1 MTTPSDDPYQ
11 LQKLLS
17 RRSFLGISGLGAAA
31 VLGLT
36 LESASGSP
44 RAEGPAPAAVQALS
58 TDSGPHPPFV
68 LDSSC
73 VLSEDHFLVK
83 VGQIDPTKDK
93 VVAYTRPD
101 GQVEAV
107 LLQNQIISLVYRDPT
122 AAGGWN
128 SHEIAAGATDMV
140 AGMASDKSTNLHLH
154 VFYKTTSGQV
164 RHLLQ
169 GAPSSDGTSSTQF
182 TPVDTLNWTASGPL
196 QITTDVMRNLLVF
209 SFQPSSAPGKTD
221 AHMDYYWTAN
231 GFHSFDS
238 FTGTMTGFEFDK
250 SSDQSRACAA
260 VTFNGINGWV
270 FLFVPDAAHST
281 VRVYDKTL
289 YNSNHS
295 SASGGV
301 SSYGTKQ
308 PPSLAPA
315 SVLSVDHVTT
325 NKYLNVPTAVV
336 RTADQQL
343 YTLTYNANDLGYTT
357 WQQLTLP
364 PGTDHSTPLVWE
376 PSSVAQS
383 SNWSTSGNLL
393 NLFVVVKQTLSVI
406 RQVNQGDAMKDEETP
421 IFNPAVPLQTN
432 VAIAASQARPSDG
445 DELIVVDGDGN
456 LEVLV
461 KSADGEWTANQ
472 IHLPATEAA
481 DVSTYRVQLT
491 LSDDWGAPMA
501 GKALQVTAS
510 APAVALLNGKGITLS
525 STPVMFTTDGAG
537 HVTIPIVAD
546 GMWAPQLTVTGGGLS
561 APVTVSPSGP
571 VNDYMTGT
579 VTLNYLPSVNGDT
592 LAGATTPAGKT
603 VFPLAKQ
610 DKGVASD
617 AATVLATAAAAGANP
632 TVVGEVAPE
641 ARAEGLNGIG
651 PHGESKQMPS
661 DVVRVGSR
669 PPGGVRSFEVN
680 GVELSFGDLK
690 NDALYAIKK
699 GAAKVSQAAV
709 SFDNTVKR
717 WVTTISADFD
727 AWGQQVLAVTIEGL
741 QDAAHVFHSVI
752 NRLEGVLTDVID
764 WLKAHVL
771 KLLADTVTLAARYDG
786 WLLQL
791 SDELYTLTQKAQ
803 ATTDKG
809 ESKAL
814 AWLQGIKESD
824 LRAAL
829 SKIESLLVNKTI
841 SDFTQPQKFSA
852 KLNADPQ
859 PTPQQPTSANANWLL
874 DKVSQTGPTPTTTPS
889 VDTALDN
896 LITEIETKVAAVGQD
911 FIKAANDFRDAL
923 ASLVSNPKDFGTVG
937 VNKVID
943 AIGNVIHAGLDAADG
958 VVDVML
964 ALVGVALS
972 TFKAI
977 LSTPLN
983 DLPLLGP
990 LLKSAGMTTPIT
1002 IGSLVTLLVAFPTAL
1017 GYKLAHF
1024 DADALPFKN
1033 VNTTLL
1039 RTSDAADDL
1048 AYVTYGATSFWAL
1061 MDTIAACIV
1070 SDGNDPPPFFT
1081 WVDIVAPAVISALTV
1096 PAHDGGLPFTS
1107 AIKLDDNGD
1116 VYNAVA
1122 WGVGALPGVFS
1133 AISFYVGEKYTQPAA
1148 DAATESTLFLTSLS
1162 GFGGAVFGV
1171 VAALSLNSSPPAA
1184 AIPAVVAVL
1193 GNTSAMLAYGLE
1205 KAVVASTDGLSALLA
1220 GLIGGLCTWVASVI
1234 DLVDIF
1240 V

>member
-1 MTTPSDDPYQ
+1 MTTPSNDPYQ
-11 LQKLLS
+11 LQRLLS
-17 RRSFLGISGLGAAA
+17 RRSFLGLSGLGAAA
-31 VLGLT
+31 VLGIT
-36 LESASGSP
+36 LESASANPHGKGLA
-44 RAEGPAPAAVQALS
+44 RAAVQAQS
-58 TDSGPHPPFV
+58 ADSGPHPPFA

-83 VGQIDPTKDK
+83 VGKIDPATDK

-107 LLQNQIISLVYRDPT
+107 LLQNEIISLVYRDPT
-122 AAGGWN
+122 TAGGWN

-140 AGMASDKSTNLHLH
+140 AGMASDKSMNLHLH
-154 VFYKTTSGQV
+154 VFYRTTSGQV

-169 GAPSSDGTSSTQF
+169 GPSSSDGTSSTQF
-182 TPVDTLNWTASGPL
+182 TPVDTLNWSASGPL

-238 FTGTMTGFEFDK
+238 FTGTMSGFEFDK
-250 SSDQSRACAA
+250 SSDQSHACAA
-260 VTFNGINGWV
+260 VTFNGLNGWV
-270 FLFVPDAAHST
+270 FVFVPDAAHST

-295 SASGGV
+295 SGSGSV
-301 SSYGTKQ
+301 SSYGAKQ

-406 RQVNQGDAMKDEETP
+406 RQVNQGDAMKDEESP

-461 KSADGEWTANQ
+461 RSMDGEWTANQ

-491 LSDDWGAPMA
+491 LSDDWGARMA

-510 APAVALLNGKGITLS
+510 APAVALLDGKGITLS
-525 STPVMFTTDGAG
+525 STPVTFTTDGAG

-546 GMWAPQLTVTGGGLS
+546 GLWAPQLTVSGGGLS
-561 APVTVSPSGP
+561 APVTVSPSSP

-579 VTLNYLPSVNGDT
+579 VTLNYLPAVTGDT
-592 LAGATTPAGKT
+592 LAGAATPSGTT
-603 VFPLAKQ
+603 VFPVAKQ
-610 DKGVASD
+610 DKGAAAD

-632 TVVGEVAPE
+632 TLVGEVAPE
-641 ARAEGLNGIG
+641 ARAQGLNGIG
-651 PHGESKQMPS
+651 AHGVSKQMPS
-661 DVVRVGSR
+661 DAVTLGSR
-669 PPGGVRSFEVN
+669 TALGVATFKVD
-680 GVELSFGDLK
+680 GIELSFSDLK

-699 GAAKVSQAAV
+699 GAAKVSEAGV
-709 SFDNTVKR
+709 NFDSTLKR

-727 AWGQQVLAVTIEGL
+727 AWGHQVLAVTIEGL

-786 WLLQL
+786 WLLQV

-814 AWLQGIKESD
+814 AWLQGKED
-824 LRAAL
+824 ELRAAL
-829 SKIESLLVNKTI
+829 TQIETVLVSKTI
-841 SDFTQPQKFSA
+841 SDFTGPQKFSA
-852 KLNADPQ
+852 KLNAGPQ

-874 DKVSQTGPTPTTTPS
+874 EKVTQAGPSPTTTPS
-889 VDTALDN
+889 VDAALDD
-896 LITEIETKVAAVGQD
+896 LIKQTEVKVAAVGQD

-937 VNKVID
+937 INKVIS
-943 AIGNVIHAGLDAADG
+943 AIGEVIHAGLDAADG
-958 VVDVML
+958 VIDVML
-964 ALVGVALS
+964 GLVAVAIS

-990 LLKSAGMTTPIT
+990 LLKAAGMTTPIT
-1002 IGSLVTLLVAFPTAL
+1002 IGSLVTLLVSFPTAL
-1017 GYKLAHF
+1017 GYKLAHL
-1024 DADALPFKN
+1024 DTDALPFKN

-1039 RTSDAADDL
+1039 RTTSAADDL
-1048 AYVTYGATSFWAL
+1048 SYATYGATSFWAL
-1061 MDTIAACIV
+1061 MDTIAAGIV
-1070 SDGNDPPPFFT
+1070 SDGNDPPAFFS

-1116 VYNAVA
+1116 VFNAVA

-1133 AISFYVGEKYTQPAA
+1133 AISFYVGEKYTQAAA

-1171 VAALSLNSSPPAA
+1171 VAALSLSSSPPDAA
-1184 AIPAVVAVL
+1184 LFAVIAVL

-1220 GLIGGLCTWVASVI
+1220 GLIGGFCTWVASVI
-1234 DLVDIF
+1234 DVVDTLV
-1240 V
+1240 

>member
-1 MTTPSDDPYQ
+1 MTTPANDPYQ
-11 LQKLLS
+11 LQRLLS

-31 VLGLT
+31 ALGIT
-36 LESASGSP
+36 LESAAGST
-44 RAEGPAPAAVQALS
+44 RRKGLAPAAVRAQSA
-58 TDSGPHPPFV
+58 DSGPHQPFA

-83 VGQIDPTKDK
+83 VGKIDPATDK

-107 LLQNQIISLVYRDPT
+107 LLQNQVISLVYRDPT
-122 AAGGWN
+122 AGGGWN
-128 SHEIAAGATDMV
+128 IHEIAAGATDMV
-140 AGMASDKSTNLHLH
+140 AGMASDKSMNLHLH
-154 VFYKTTSGQV
+154 VFYRTTSGQV

-169 GAPSSDGTSSTQF
+169 GPSSSDGTSSTQF
-182 TPVDTLNWTASGPL
+182 TPVDTLDWSASGPL
-196 QITTDVMRNLLVF
+196 RITTDVMRNLLVF

-250 SSDQSRACAA
+250 SSDQSHACAA
-260 VTFNGINGWV
+260 VTFNGLNGWV
-270 FLFVPDAAHST
+270 FVFVPDAAHST

-295 SASGGV
+295 SGNGSV
-301 SSYGTKQ
+301 SSYGAKQ

-343 YTLTYNANDLGYTT
+343 YTLTYNSNDLGYTT

-406 RQVNQGDAMKDEETP
+406 RQVNQGDAVKDEESP
-421 IFNPAVPLQTN
+421 IFNPAVPLQPN

-461 KSADGEWTANQ
+461 KSMDGEWTANQ

-491 LSDDWGAPMA
+491 LSDDWGARLA

-510 APAVALLNGKGITLS
+510 APAVALLNGKGITLG
-525 STPVMFTTDGAG
+525 STPVTFTTDGAG

-561 APVTVSPSGP
+561 APVTVSPSSH

-579 VTLNYLPSVNGDT
+579 VTLNYLPTVDGDA
-592 LAGATTPAGKT
+592 LAGATTPSGAT
-603 VFPLAKQ
+603 VFPAAKQ
-610 DKGVASD
+610 DKDVAAQ
-617 AATVLATAAAAGANP
+617 AATVLAAAAAAGANP

-641 ARAEGLNGIG
+641 ARAEGLGG
-651 PHGESKQMPS
+651 VGTQRRAAKMPS
-661 DVVRVGSR
+661 DPVTLGSR
-669 PPGGVRSFEVN
+669 SALGVATFKVD
-680 GVELSFGDLK
+680 GLELSFSDLT

-699 GAAKVSQAAV
+699 GAAKVSEVAV
-709 SFDNTVKR
+709 SFDNTAKR

-727 AWGQQVLAVTIEGL
+727 AWAHQVLTVTIEGL
-741 QDAAHVFHSVI
+741 QDAAHIFHSVI
-752 NRLEGVLTDVID
+752 NRLAGLLTNVID

-791 SDELYTLTQKAQ
+791 SDELYTLTQKAK
-803 ATTDKG
+803 ALTDKG
-809 ESKAL
+809 ETKAL
-814 AWLQGIKESD
+814 AWLQGKED
-824 LRAAL
+824 ELDAAL
-829 SKIESLLVNKTI
+829 TQIEKVLVSKTI

-852 KLNADPQ
+852 KLNAGPQ

-874 DKVSQTGPTPTTTPS
+874 EKVSESGPTPTTTPS
-889 VDTALDN
+889 VDAALDD
-896 LITEIETKVAAVGQD
+896 LIKQTETKVAAVGQD

-937 VNKVID
+937 INKVID

-958 VVDVML
+958 VIDVML
-964 ALVGVALS
+964 DLVAVAIS

-990 LLKSAGMTTPIT
+990 LLKAAGMTTPIT

-1039 RTSDAADDL
+1039 RTTSAADDL
-1048 AYVTYGATSFWAL
+1048 SYATYGATSFWAL
-1061 MDTIAACIV
+1061 MDAIAAGIV
-1070 SDGNDPPPFFT
+1070 SDGNDPPAFFT

-1171 VAALSLNSSPPAA
+1171 VSALSLSSSPPDAA
-1184 AIPAVVAVL
+1184 LPAVLAVL

-1205 KAVVASTDGLSALLA
+1205 KAVVAGTDGLSALLA
-1220 GLIGGLCTWVASVI
+1220 GLIGGFCTWVASVI
-1234 DLVDIF
+1234 EVVDT
-1240 V
+1240 VA

>member
-1 MTTPSDDPYQ
+1 MTTPSNDPYQ
-11 LQKLLS
+11 LQRLLS
-17 RRSFLGISGLGAAA
+17 RRSFLGLSGLGAAA
-31 VLGLT
+31 VLGIT
-36 LESASGSP
+36 LESASANPHGKGLA
-44 RAEGPAPAAVQALS
+44 RAAVQAQS
-58 TDSGPHPPFV
+58 ADSGPHPPFA

-83 VGQIDPTKDK
+83 VGKIDPATDK

-107 LLQNQIISLVYRDPT
+107 LLQNEIISLVYRDPT
-122 AAGGWN
+122 TAGGWN

-140 AGMASDKSTNLHLH
+140 AGMASDKSMNLHLH
-154 VFYKTTSGQV
+154 VFYRTTSGQV

-169 GAPSSDGTSSTQF
+169 GPSSSDGTSSTQF
-182 TPVDTLNWTASGPL
+182 TPVDTLNWSASGPL

-238 FTGTMTGFEFDK
+238 FTGTMSGFEFDK
-250 SSDQSRACAA
+250 SSDQSHACAA
-260 VTFNGINGWV
+260 VTFNGLNGWV
-270 FLFVPDAAHST
+270 FVFVPDAAHST

-295 SASGGV
+295 SGSGSV
-301 SSYGTKQ
+301 SSYGAKQ

-406 RQVNQGDAMKDEETP
+406 RQVNQGDAMKDEESP

-461 KSADGEWTANQ
+461 RSMDGEWTANK

-491 LSDDWGAPMA
+491 LSDDWGARMA

-510 APAVALLNGKGITLS
+510 APAVALLDGKGITLS
-525 STPVMFTTDGAG
+525 STPVTFTTDGAG

-546 GMWAPQLTVTGGGLS
+546 GLWAPQLTVSGGGLS
-561 APVTVSPSGP
+561 APVTVSPSSP

-579 VTLNYLPSVNGDT
+579 VTLNYLPAVTGDT
-592 LAGATTPAGKT
+592 LAGAATPSGTT
-603 VFPLAKQ
+603 VFPVAKQ
-610 DKGVASD
+610 DKGAAAD

-632 TVVGEVAPE
+632 TLVGEVAPE
-641 ARAEGLNGIG
+641 ARAQGLNGIG
-651 PHGESKQMPS
+651 AHGVSKQMPS
-661 DVVRVGSR
+661 DAVTLGSR
-669 PPGGVRSFEVN
+669 TALGVATFKVD
-680 GVELSFGDLK
+680 GIELSFSDLK

-699 GAAKVSQAAV
+699 GAAKVSEAGV
-709 SFDNTVKR
+709 NFDSTLKR

-727 AWGQQVLAVTIEGL
+727 AWGHQVLAVTIEGL

-786 WLLQL
+786 WLLQV

-803 ATTDKG
+803 ATTDNG

-814 AWLQGIKESD
+814 AWLQGKED
-824 LRAAL
+824 ELRAAL
-829 SKIESLLVNKTI
+829 TQIETVLVSKTI
-841 SDFTQPQKFSA
+841 SDFTGPQKFSA
-852 KLNADPQ
+852 KLNAGPQ

-874 DKVSQTGPTPTTTPS
+874 EKVTQAGPSPTTTPS
-889 VDTALDN
+889 VDAALDD
-896 LITEIETKVAAVGQD
+896 LIKQTEVKVAAVGQD

-937 VNKVID
+937 INKVIS
-943 AIGNVIHAGLDAADG
+943 AIGEVIHAGLDAADG
-958 VVDVML
+958 VIDVML
-964 ALVGVALS
+964 G
-972 TFKAI
+972 
-977 LSTPLN
+977 
-983 DLPLLGP
+983 
-990 LLKSAGMTTPIT
+990 
-1002 IGSLVTLLVAFPTAL
+1002 LVAVDLQGDSQHAAERSAAARPAAQGRGHDHADHDRLTGHAAGVLSHRARLQAGPPRHRRPPVQERQHHAPADDERGRRSQLRDLRGDLVLGADGHDCGGHRLRRERSSGLLQLGRHRRTRGDQRAHRPGPRRRPSVHVGDQARRQRGRLQRGGLGGRRAARRILGDLLLRRREVHPGGCRRRHREHAVPDLTERVRRGRVRRCRRLVPQLQPSRRGTSRGDRRARKHVRDARLRPREGSGGQHRWAL
-1017 GYKLAHF
+1017 GAPGR
-1024 DADALPFKN
+1024 ADRG
-1033 VNTTLL
+1033 LL
-1039 RTSDAADDL
+1039 
-1048 AYVTYGATSFWAL
+1048 
-1061 MDTIAACIV
+1061 
-1070 SDGNDPPPFFT
+1070 
-1081 WVDIVAPAVISALTV
+1081 
-1096 PAHDGGLPFTS
+1096 H
-1107 AIKLDDNGD
+1107 
-1116 VYNAVA
+1116 
-1122 WGVGALPGVFS
+1122 
-1133 AISFYVGEKYTQPAA
+1133 
-1148 DAATESTLFLTSLS
+1148 
-1162 GFGGAVFGV
+1162 
-1171 VAALSLNSSPPAA
+1171 
-1184 AIPAVVAVL
+1184 L
-1193 GNTSAMLAYGLE
+1193 GRLGH
-1205 KAVVASTDGLSALLA
+1205 
-1220 GLIGGLCTWVASVI
+1220 
-1234 DLVDIF
+1234 
-1240 V
+1240 